1 MFLLALMAA
10 GSTVVAQHLLKM
22 GLLQLWFGQRVQHFW
37 DLEGFGMHE
46 ALTDANVLV
55 EPSQPLGRH

>member
-1 MFLLALMAA
+1 M
-10 GSTVVAQHLLKM
+10 VAQHLLKM
-22 GLLQLWFGQRVQHFW
+22 GLLLQLWFGQRVQHFW

-46 ALTDANVLV
+46 ALTDADVLV